1 MRAVEEISRVRSI
14 LNRRTSSIE
23 EADVDFS
30 DAIDTTVQG
39 LYQPEMAGHQDQ
51 CERGVDN
58 LGFHKTEFIKSE
70 GKPSRPVA
78 RVHPVTQSADSDDES
93 PVGHCIQVNAE
104 VHSYMVHSPAKQDMR
119 SNRTVDRS
127 DPRYGK
133 YHQLLFAD
141 DQGNPGASHENDP
154 DLKTSCMDY
163 QGKHTSNS
171 KGYTSVSLENLDIST
186 DDRYIS
192 HFNPAFAP
200 SLEFMNEV

>member
-23 EADVDFS
+23 EADVDYS
-30 DAIDTTVQG
+30 DTIDTTVQG
-39 LYQPEMAGHQDQ
+39 LYQPEIAGHQDQ

-93 PVGHCIQVNAE
+93 PDGHCIQVNAE
-104 VHSYMVHSPAKQDMR
+104 VHSYVVNSPAKQGMR

-141 DQGNPGASHENDP
+141 DQGNPDP

-163 QGKHTSNS
+163 QGKQTSTS
-171 KGYTSVSLENLDIST
+171 KGYTSVSLEKLDIST

-192 HFNPAFAP
+192 HFNSAFAP